1 MQKIV
6 NFTLIFCLLHLNL
19 LNRSEALMWQQTE
32 LSDYERDDD
41 LCVVVIQNTV
51 PSPDLGLS
59 GL

>member
-1 MQKIV
+1 
-6 NFTLIFCLLHLNL
+6 
-19 LNRSEALMWQQTE
+19 MWQQTK